1 MPALMWTTVPPAK
14 SSAPFCHMKPPFA
27 VSDASVAAFVMPSG
41 PGQYHTMCAMGMYAN
56 VNHSTENSSTAENF
70 IRSANAPTTR
80 PTVIAANVASNA
92 T

>member
-1 MPALMWTTVPPAK
+1 
-14 SSAPFCHMKPPFA
+14 
-27 VSDASVAAFVMPSG
+27 MPSG
-41 PGQYHTMCAMGMYAN
+41 PGQNHTMCAIGMYAN
-56 VNHSTENSSTAENF
+56 VNHSTENSRTAENF